1 MKEKDW
7 QAISVLNFLNSF
19 SFSVIS
25 FEFLFRFPENWI
37 LFNMGFFPFGDNSF
51 ILKCYFLYAR
61 PFGRKRFMNFC
72 LLMPIAFWFLLF
84 EFLLMV
90 WHLMTFSFNKRS
102 HAYRRWNQRRMSLTI
117 GMLWLSLLRFRSS
130 ILSFIVVVLPVTRSE
145 WEEETPVSNGPLNE
159 RKRDQ
164 EKIDRENVLT
174 VKENIRQAL
183 TENKKRIRILERWAG
198 HGLMKR
204 FERSI

>member
-1 MKEKDW
+1 MKWKKIELSCQKVKIKRRKKRNSWAETQEILDSLE
-7 QAISVLNFLNSF
+7 AILD
-19 SFSVIS
+19 FSVI
-25 FEFLFRFPENWI
+25 FLALPNY
-37 LFNMGFFPFGDNSF
+37 FNMGFFPFGDNSF

-130 ILSFIVVVLPVTRSE
+130 ILSCIIRRWSVAGGWWKEWSRRWTLIRRQDQACGISSLISSVLPF
-145 WEEETPVSNGPLNE
+145 LN
-159 RKRDQ
+159 
-164 EKIDRENVLT
+164 
-174 VKENIRQAL
+174 
-183 TENKKRIRILERWAG
+183 KRIT
-198 HGLMKR
+198 
-204 FERSI
+204 